1 MKRSGLPSL
10 IGRFQSTRLLEKGHA
25 FIISLNPSPILSK
38 LRSNSTSIPR
48 TVTMSRPTFF
58 PKLSKVLFGLNTALL
73 AVCLLCVP
81 ATTLMAQDM
90 GTTPQFNTTVQ
101 GETAATTEGTLI
113 NIVNFIGNVACPIG
127 AALSAVHGVIQYR
140 NNRPWMTSAVGTVAL
155 LSISGIERFAETMV
169 MNGAS
174 GR

>member
-1 MKRSGLPSL
+1 MELAWAICPITRFFEVLNKAMFGVYGGL
-10 IGRFQSTRLLEKGHA
+10 LL
-25 FIISLNPSPILSK
+25 LC
-38 LRSNSTSIPR
+38 
-48 TVTMSRPTFF
+48 M
-58 PKLSKVLFGLNTALL
+58 
-73 AVCLLCVP
+73 VCLP

-90 GTTPQFNTTVQ
+90 GTTPQFNTAVQ

-140 NNRPWMTSAVGTVAL
+140 NNRPWMASAVGTIGL
-155 LSISGIERFAETMV
+155 LSISGIDRFAEMMV